1 MVDLDAFSK
10 LSPICIIR
18 FEDKDEILVFP
29 TVTSDMVFVQS
40 FKSLTAELFNASG
53 IILQTLVVNRN
64 ASFDMRRYHTDIY
77 YVRIGTEN
85 KTYKIIK
92 W

>member
-53 IILQTLVVNRN
+53 IKLQTLAVNRN
-64 ASFDMRRYHTDIY
+64 ASFDMRKYPSGIY
-77 YVRIGTEN
+77 YVRLASEN
-85 KTYKIIK
+85 KTYKIVK